1 VNVGNLLIRKRAL
14 YISTIGPCKSAKQP
28 RISGKEACV
37 SAKEACVSAKE
48 PDKSAKDPSTCVK
61 KSHIYLP
68 KRP

>member
-1 VNVGNLLIRKRAL
+1 MQKSPVNVGGLLVRKRAL

-28 RISGKEACV
+28 RISRKEACIP
-37 SAKEACVSAKE
+37 AKE
-48 PDKSAKDPSTCVK
+48 PDKSAKDPSTSVK